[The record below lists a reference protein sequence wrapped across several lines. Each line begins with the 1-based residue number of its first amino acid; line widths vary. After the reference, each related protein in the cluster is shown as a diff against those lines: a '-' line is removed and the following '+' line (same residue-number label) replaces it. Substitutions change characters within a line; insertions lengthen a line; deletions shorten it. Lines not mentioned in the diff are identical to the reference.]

1 MLFLE
6 LSFLYRL
13 PLAVL
18 MWIWLSNISSPLKSS
33 LNRFGF
39 FMNFGCFGGLNGVSI
54 YFWSEFLCCYY
65 LLTVCLNEELM
76 AFCYNDS
83 RYFWGS
89 AAPFSGPKLFF
100 FCGFKLWTREIRAP
114 ASDGGCWP
122 LPDWKV
128 IFSRFRT
135 TTGKLSIA
143 IASLSLLMIGY
154 SDTF

>member
-1 MLFLE
+1 MEFSFWYRLE
-6 LSFLYRL
+6 L
-13 PLAVL
+13 AVV
-18 MWIWLSNISSPLKSS
+18 MWILLSNVSSPLKSS

-54 YFWSEFLCCYY
+54 YFCSELLFSYY
-65 LLTVCLNEELM
+65 LLTVCLNEERKWL
-76 AFCYNDS
+76 CYNDS

-100 FCGFKLWTREIRAP
+100 FCGFKLWTREIRAL
-114 ASDGGCWP
+114 ASDGGGWP

-135 TTGKLSIA
+135 TTGKLSTA
-143 IASLSLLMIGY
+143 IASLSLLMLGI
-154 SDTF
+154 SDT